1 MPISNQQKRAA
12 TRKLSVTPPPIKGRG
27 TPPGSGHVS
36 KAEILARMRENNA
49 VTSENNIFF
58 DKDGNK
64 LASKFVSGPF
74 YDIPSAKDH
83 PGLIYRPTD
92 AGIGGNVLFA
102 DGTRWRAVGGAI
114 NVLLKYNVAP
124 TRGATPVSVAK
135 FILPYS
141 PVEGSLWQDGDL
153 MEFSSVIERTSTDAG
168 DNTKTIY
175 RDVHIGSNA
184 TMANNNSI
192 ASTTTSAANDG
203 ISELMLRFRRIDS
216 STIQHLGIRVNAF
229 DNWSGPSTFNPH
241 SAFGITDFE
250 NMDAANMNVDF
261 GLHFSAAP
269 SVDAARLYF
278 VFARL
283 VTCGPGA

>member
-1 MPISNQQKRAA
+1 MFGV
-12 TRKLSVTPPPIKGRG
+12 SVPSDVDEET
-27 TPPGSGHVS
+27 
-36 KAEILARMRENNA
+36 KALGIPRMNM
-49 VTSENNIFF
+49 TGGFSDYLI

-64 LASKFVSGPF
+64 LASKFISGPF

-124 TRGATPVSVAK
+124 TRSATPVSVAK
-135 FILPYS
+135 FVLPYS
-141 PVEGSLWQDGDL
+141 PIEGSLWQDGDL
-153 MEFSSVIERTSTDAG
+153 MEFTSVIERTSTDAG

-184 TMANNNSI
+184 TMANNDPI
-192 ASTTTSAANDG
+192 ASTTTAAANDG
-203 ISELMLRFRRIDS
+203 IPELMLRFRRIDS
-216 STIQHLGIRVNAF
+216 TTIQHLGIRVNAF
-229 DNWSGPSTFNPH
+229 DNWGGPSTNNPH
-241 SAFGITDFE
+241 SAYGISNFE
-250 NMDAANMNVDF
+250 NMDRANMNVDF

-269 SVDAARLYF
+269 TVDAARLYF